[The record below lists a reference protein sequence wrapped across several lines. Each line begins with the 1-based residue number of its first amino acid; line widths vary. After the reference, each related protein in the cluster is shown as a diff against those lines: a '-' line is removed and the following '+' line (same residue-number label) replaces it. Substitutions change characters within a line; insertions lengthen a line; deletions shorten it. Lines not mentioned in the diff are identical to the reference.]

1 MKKYFKKLNKEKGA
15 TALDI
20 STGALVFMLFTSI
33 IFTLYLQIY
42 KQSSLIK
49 IHQDAMG
56 YIIEICEDIDLKNY
70 SETEN
75 LEEYKNYIIN
85 KINLPVDRYTLTL
98 EQEKYIDSYP
108 EADDIIK
115 RIIVKIK
122 YTFDNEER
130 TIEIKK
136 IKVKE

>member
-70 SETEN
+70 SEIEN

-136 IKVKE
+136 KKVK

>member
-1 MKKYFKKLNKEKGA
+1 MKKNMMKLNKERGA

-20 STGALVFMLFTSI
+20 STGALIFMLFTSI

-42 KQSSLIK
+42 KQSSLVK

-56 YIIEICEDIDLKNY
+56 YVIQICEDIDLEDY
-70 SETEN
+70 EATED
-75 LEEYKNYIIN
+75 LEEYKNNIIN

-98 EQEKYIDSYP
+98 QQEKYIESHP
-108 EADDIIK
+108 EAEDIIK
-115 RIIVKIK
+115 KIIINIK
-122 YTFDNEER
+122 YTFDDEEKS
-130 TIEIKK
+130 IEIKK

>member
-1 MKKYFKKLNKEKGA
+1 MKKCNKKTKYEKGA
-15 TALDI
+15 TALDV
-20 STGALVFMLFTSI
+20 STGALIFMLFTSI

-49 IHQDAMG
+49 IHEDALG
-56 YIIEICEDIDLKNY
+56 YMIEICEDIDLKNY
-70 SETEN
+70 NDTED
-75 LEEYKNYIIN
+75 LSEYKEYIIN
-85 KINLPVDRYTLTL
+85 KINLPLDRYTLTL
-98 EQEKYIDSYP
+98 QQEKYIDIHP

-115 RIIVKIK
+115 KIVINVK

-130 TIEIKK
+130 SIEIKK

>member
-1 MKKYFKKLNKEKGA
+1 MKRNMTKLNKERGA

-20 STGALVFMLFTSI
+20 STGALIFMLFTSI

-42 KQSSLIK
+42 KQSSLVK

-56 YIIEICEDIDLKNY
+56 YVIQICEDIDLEDY
-70 SETEN
+70 EATED
-75 LEEYKNYIIN
+75 LEEYKNNIIN

-98 EQEKYIDSYP
+98 QQEKYIESHP
-108 EADDIIK
+108 EAEDIIK
-115 RIIVKIK
+115 KIIINIK
-122 YTFDNEER
+122 YTFDDEEKS
-130 TIEIKK
+130 IEINK